1 MAGAALTR
9 VMEPMAKLWKS
20 TGAIAALQLG
30 VMSALAAQ
38 LPPTAKLF
46 PATPTGLVTDAA
58 NLLDPAT
65 RGALEARLSHLRE
78 VTGAEIAVVTL
89 PTIGDYD
96 PPDVARDIGRV
107 WKVGANAPIGSK
119 LRNASAVVLLVP
131 HTSVHKGS
139 IWISA
144 GQGLE
149 GILTDA
155 RAGNIR
161 DAMLPS
167 LQQQD
172 YGGALDLA
180 VSTISDMV
188 ARDLGVQDTSLLR
201 ARPPPHRDTIS
212 LGTKIKVI
220 IYLLIFM
227 IWIISLATRGR
238 GGRGGRGGGI
248 GSWIVPYMIG
258 RSFGGGGGFGGGGFG
273 GGGGGGGGFGGFG
286 GGGGFSGG
294 GAGGSF

>member
-1 MAGAALTR
+1 MANLRKG
-9 VMEPMAKLWKS
+9 
-20 TGAIAALQLG
+20 TGALAALQLG
-30 VMSALAAQ
+30 AISVLVGQ

-46 PATPTGLVTDAA
+46 PATPTGFVTDAA
-58 NLLDPAT
+58 NLLDPTT
-65 RGALEARLSHLRE
+65 RDGLEARLRHLQE

-89 PTIGDYD
+89 PTIGDDD
-96 PPDVARDIGRV
+96 PADVARDIGRV

-119 LRNASAVVLLVP
+119 LRNAGAVVLLVP
-131 HTSVHKGS
+131 HTSDHKGS

-149 GILTDA
+149 GIITDA

-167 LQQQD
+167 LTQQN
-172 YGGALDLA
+172 YGGALDMA
-180 VSTISDMV
+180 VSLIGDMV
-188 ARDLGVQDTSLLR
+188 ARDLGVQDTSLIR
-201 ARPPPHRDTIS
+201 ARPPPHTSTIP
-212 LGTKIKVI
+212 LGTRIKMV
-220 IYLLIFM
+220 IYLLVFI

-238 GGRGGRGGGI
+238 GGRGGGI
-248 GSWIVPYMIG
+248 GGSWIIPYMIG

-273 GGGGGGGGFGGFG
+273 GGSGGGGFGGFG